1 MYAGCT
7 IFEHSWG
14 FLVAIVWNF
23 NLVLESWQNS
33 FIIIIIIII
42 IIVIIIIIIIVVIIY
57 FIYFFFGQE
66 DYLL

>member
-7 IFEHSWG
+7 IFKHSWG

-33 FIIIIIIII
+33 FIINIIIIIIII
-42 IIVIIIIIIIVVIIY
+42 IIVIIIIGIIY
-57 FIYFFFGQE
+57 FTYFFRQD
-66 DYLL
+66 DYSL